1 MNIDKIQEK
10 LRLMF
15 QPSTKIG
22 ENRKI
27 VFWTDSKKQYR
38 EVFDNNEI
46 NIENVKIHEL
56 KNDNNFYT
64 KYLLNKEDVDSNYL
78 IYTNIDNLIDESSW
92 IMDIVLYSQIF
103 YADKLSMDL
112 DDLGIDFNLRDIAI
126 KYEAFFNNKKRIEKL
141 QSLNIKDYTEEVFEL
156 GMLASLCTCKTI
168 DVEEIFRNIFI
179 KSIDEDGCICND
191 EDNKYY
197 TEISNILGNDILIK
211 YAKKYYGYEK
221 EDFSIKKLLITI
233 IITALTKDVDTE
245 LISNYSSYITKE
257 KLNCYLFIDRWI
269 NDVKSRES
277 YYDVAKVL
285 ENELGIFD
293 SLRNIEIND
302 LRNIDILPCVDKQII
317 LYIVQQIKIGS
328 RKYDN
333 YIKFIKERRTTNF
346 YSKYE
351 NTYDA
356 LINVIEMYSIAY
368 DNLYGILKEDPKTM
382 FNTYKD
388 EYYKMD
394 MYYRKFYIAHDK
406 ETNNDIP
413 KKLSVKVEELYE
425 KFINELN
432 SKWTDSLETNIGD
445 SWGIAGVKNQKD
457 FYRDY
462 VNPSVSVGE
471 RVFVIISDAL
481 RYEVGKELCDKLNE
495 EIVGSSNI
503 DAVLSVVP
511 SITKLGMASLLPYK
525 NIEIK
530 SNGHVF
536 VNGKDANEDDC
547 EDKKTALR
555 SSAGIEN
562 RNKIIKSSVTN
573 STAIDYDKLI
583 GLTREERKEML
594 KGYKLVYIYHD
605 EIDAIGDKA
614 STENQAFE
622 STEKAIL
629 EIQRIIRIIKNEL
642 GGSNVVITSDHGFI
656 YQKSKLKESD
666 KIDKN
671 IDGALEIGRRY
682 MLNDKDKYV
691 EGTMKFSM
699 DYILGDNSKLYTY
712 IPNSIMRFKIQ
723 GSGANFVHGGASLQ
737 EVVVPVIQFKNIRKS
752 SKSSV
757 QVEKVKIQ
765 PIVLSDKITNTPFKV
780 RMYQTEKLSLNT
792 KVGNYSVYL
801 ADEGGNI
808 VSDIHNIIADK
819 STDNPTEREFNL
831 VLNIPRTNQYD
842 RNKNYYLITKDKDE
856 DIIINKTA
864 FKISLGIMS
873 DIDFF

>member
-27 VFWTDSKKQYR
+27 IFWTDPKEQYR
-38 EVFDNNEI
+38 EAFDNNEI

-56 KNDNNFYT
+56 RNDNNFYT

-78 IYTNIDNLIDESSW
+78 IYTNLDNLMDESSW
-92 IMDIVLYSQIF
+92 IIDIVLYSQIF

-112 DDLGIDFNLRDIAI
+112 DDLGIDFNLRDVAS
-126 KYEAFFNNKKRIEKL
+126 KYEIFFNNRKRIEKL
-141 QSLNIKDYTEEVFEL
+141 QSLNIKDYTEEVLEL
-156 GMLASLCTCKTI
+156 GMIASLCACKTT
-168 DVEEIFRNIFI
+168 DVEEIFRSILM
-179 KSIDEDGCICND
+179 KSIDEDGYICDD

-197 TEISNILGNDILIK
+197 KEINNILGSDALLK
-211 YAKKYYGYEK
+211 YARKYYGFNK
-221 EDFSIKKLLITI
+221 EEFSIKKLLITI
-233 IITALTKDVDTE
+233 IITSLTKDIDTD
-245 LISNYSSYITKE
+245 LLSNYNSYISNE

-277 YYDVAKVL
+277 YYAVANTL

-293 SLRNIEIND
+293 MFRNIEID
-302 LRNIDILPCVDKQII
+302 YLKNIDILPCIDKQII
-317 LYIVQQIKIGS
+317 LYIVQHIEIGS
-328 RKYDN
+328 RKYDD
-333 YIKFIKERRTTNF
+333 YIKTIKERRTTNF

-351 NTYDA
+351 NTYEA
-356 LINVIEMYSIAY
+356 LINVIEMHSIAY
-368 DNLYGILKEDPKTM
+368 DNIYGILKEDPKTM

-406 ETNNDIP
+406 EINNDIP
-413 KKLSVKVEELYE
+413 KKLSLKVEELYE

-445 SWGIAGVKNQKD
+445 SWGIAGVKNQKY

-462 VNPSVSVGE
+462 INPSVSIGE
-471 RVFVIISDAL
+471 RIFVIISDAL

-495 EIVGSSNI
+495 EVVGSSNI

-530 SNGHVF
+530 NNGHVF
-536 VNGKDANEDDC
+536 VNGEDANEDDY
-547 EDKKTALR
+547 ENKTIVSR
-555 SSAGIEN
+555 SSAGLEN
-562 RNKIIKSSVTN
+562 RNKIIKSSVT
-573 STAIDYDKLI
+573 SSIAIDYDKLI
-583 GLTREERKEML
+583 QLTREERKEML

-605 EIDAIGDKA
+605 EIDARGDKA

-622 STEKAIL
+622 ATEKAIS
-629 EIQRIIRIIKNEL
+629 EIQRIIKIIRNEL
-642 GGSNVVITSDHGFI
+642 SGTNVVVTSDHGFI

-666 KIDKN
+666 KIDKE

-691 EGTMKFSM
+691 EGTMKFNM
-699 DYILGDNSKLYTY
+699 DYILGDDNELYAY

-737 EVVVPVIQFKNIRKS
+737 EVVIPVIQFKNIRKS
-752 SKSSV
+752 SKNSV
-757 QVEKVKIQ
+757 KVEKVKIH
-765 PIVLSDKITNTPFKV
+765 PIVLSNKITNTPFKV
-780 RMYQTEKLSLNT
+780 RMYQTEKLSSNT

-801 ADEGGNI
+801 ADESGNI

-819 STDNPTEREFNL
+819 SSDNPSEREFNI

-842 RNKNYYLITKDKDE
+842 RNQNYYLITKDKDE
-856 DIIINKTA
+856 EIIINKTA

-873 DIDFF
+873 GIDFF